1 MSVYDKDK
9 INQRKIKSK
18 KSETRKGDRNQ
29 KEENCKIWP
38 GKEMKVRK

>member
-18 KSETRKGDRNQ
+18 KSETRKGDRKQ
-29 KEENCKIWP
+29 IRKSEG
-38 GKEMKVRK
+38 GKL